1 MGKPSRQSFPTHSL
15 YSLEQVSDQH
25 HSFAARTIVDVY
37 TSTGPILFLS
47 IPTTSLTRLD
57 YPSTTGTPTNQ
68 QSKCNSRTLSLAQPC
83 CLPLLKPPWPLV
95 PLPSSTTA
103 VSPSTIRLS
112 EVAPTQPWPNSR
124 AATPRDTATRAL
136 ASRSSSLPMP
146 LPLDPCPS
154 SSSPGPTARSRTI
167 SQTSMATPSQ
177 LAVWR
182 LSHPCRTTPTTRPAC
197 LLTALLAKLPAPLP
211 TTPPTTPAP
220 WSAIRTPTSS

>member
-47 IPTTSLTRLD
+47 IPTISLTRLD
-57 YPSTTGTPTNQ
+57 YPYTTGTSTNQ
-68 QSKCNSRTLSLAQPC
+68 QSRCNSRTLSLAQPY
-83 CLPLLKPPWPLV
+83 CLPLLKPPWPL

-112 EVAPTQPWPNSR
+112 EVVPTQLWPNSR
-124 AATPRDTATRAL
+124 AATPRDTAVRAPV
-136 ASRSSSLPMP
+136 SRSSSRPMP
-146 LPLDPCPS
+146 LPTDPSPS

-177 LAVWR
+177 LAVW
-182 LSHPCRTTPTTRPAC
+182 
-197 LLTALLAKLPAPLP
+197 
-211 TTPPTTPAP
+211 
-220 WSAIRTPTSS
+220 

>member
-47 IPTTSLTRLD
+47 IPTISLTRLD
-57 YPSTTGTPTNQ
+57 YPYTTGTSTNQ
-68 QSKCNSRTLSLAQPC
+68 QSRCNSRTLSLAQPC

-103 VSPSTIRLS
+103 VYPST
-112 EVAPTQPWPNSR
+112 
-124 AATPRDTATRAL
+124 
-136 ASRSSSLPMP
+136 
-146 LPLDPCPS
+146 S

-177 LAVWR
+177 LAVW
-182 LSHPCRTTPTTRPAC
+182 
-197 LLTALLAKLPAPLP
+197 
-211 TTPPTTPAP
+211 
-220 WSAIRTPTSS
+220 